1 MDKES
6 YQSDKHSATSHRI
19 FPLNNSLFAVRSWC
33 PRNEGAMF
41 FRTKTSG
48 PRSYLQIVENRWEDG
63 RPRQRVIATLG
74 RLDHLQQSGQL
85 DALLVSGARLAQSV
99 LLLSAHAKGQLPTIT
114 TRRIGPALVFQ
125 RLWQQTGCQRVIEQ
139 LLDGRR
145 FEFDVER
152 AIFLTVLHR
161 LFAPGS
167 DRAADKWRT
176 DYQIDGCDVLQ
187 LHHLYRAMAWLG
199 EELPQDQ
206 QKGKTP
212 FAPRCT
218 KDRIEE
224 ALFAHRRDRFSD
236 LQLVFFDTTSISF
249 EGEGGQEIGQRGYS
263 KDHRPDLYQMIVGA
277 VLDGQGRPLCCEL
290 WPGNTTDV
298 TTLIPVVDRLRSRCG
313 VRRVCIVADRG
324 MISQET
330 IEALE
335 QPERGWQYILGAR
348 MRSQTEVK
356 DEVLS
361 RAGRY
366 RSVHPPRVKSDDPS
380 PLKVKEVWVDERRYV
395 VCLNEDEAR
404 KDAADREAT
413 VAALREQLHSGDKS
427 LVGNKGYRRYPSGGG
442 PEHFRIDEAKVAE
455 EARYDG
461 KWVLRTNTDL
471 DAAEVAL
478 QYKRLGMVEHWF
490 RSCKSLLQTRPI
502 YHKCDETIRGHG
514 FCSFLALVLR
524 QELQA
529 RLEERGHE
537 LEGADV
543 IQDLDRLQMV
553 EVEPDGKRFLLR
565 TEAQG
570 TCGKVFQAVGV
581 ALPPTV
587 QQVSPTT
594 PGEDAAHSATPPG

>member
-1 MDKES
+1 
-6 YQSDKHSATSHRI
+6 
-19 FPLNNSLFAVRSWC
+19 
-33 PRNEGAMF
+33 MF

-48 PRSYLQIVENRWEDG
+48 PRTYLQIVENRWEDG

-74 RLDHLQQSGQL
+74 RLDQLQQSGQL
-85 DALLVSGARLAQSV
+85 DALLASGARLAEAV

-114 TRRIGPALVFQ
+114 TRHLGPALVFV
-125 RLWQQTGCQRVIEQ
+125 RLWQQTGCRHVIEQ

-167 DRAADKWRT
+167 DRAADKWKA
-176 DYQIDGCDVLQ
+176 DYEIPGCEALQ

-199 EELPQDQ
+199 EELPGDQ

-212 FAPRCT
+212 FAPRCI

-224 ALFAHRRDRFSD
+224 GLFDHRRDLFTD
-236 LQLVFFDTTSISF
+236 LQLVFFDTTSIYF
-249 EGEGGQEIGQRGYS
+249 EGEGGQDIGQRGFS
-263 KDHRPDLYQMIVGA
+263 KDHRPDLYQMVVGA
-277 VLDGQGRPLCCEL
+277 VLDGQGRPICCEL

-298 TTLIPVVDRLRSRCG
+298 TTLIPVVDRLRHRFG

-330 IEALE
+330 LAALE

-348 MRSQTEVK
+348 MRSQNEVK

-366 RSVHPPRVKSDDPS
+366 RVVHPPRVESDDPS
-380 PLKVKEVWVDERRYV
+380 PLKVKEVWVGDRRHV

-404 KDAADREAT
+404 KDAADREAI
-413 VAALREQLHSGDKS
+413 VAALREQLRSGDKP
-427 LVGNKGYRRYPSGGG
+427 LVGNKGYRRYLGGGG
-442 PEHFRIDEAKVAE
+442 PEHFRIDETKVAE
-455 EARYDG
+455 DARYDG

-478 QYKRLGMVEHWF
+478 QYKRLWMVEHWF
-490 RSCKSLLQTRPI
+490 RSCKTLLQTRPI
-502 YHKCDETIRGHG
+502 YHRCDETIRGHV

-529 RLEERGHE
+529 RLEGRGHE
-537 LEGADV
+537 FEWADV
-543 IQDLDRLQMV
+543 IGDLDRLQMV
-553 EVEPDGKRFLLR
+553 EVGQDGKRFLLR
-565 TEAQG
+565 SEVQG

-594 PGEDAAHSATPPG
+594 PGEDAAHSATPLD

>member
-1 MDKES
+1 
-6 YQSDKHSATSHRI
+6 
-19 FPLNNSLFAVRSWC
+19 
-33 PRNEGAMF
+33 MF

-63 RPRQRVIATLG
+63 RTRQRVVATLG
-74 RLDHLQQSGQL
+74 RLDQLQQDGRL
-85 DALLVSGARLAQSV
+85 DALLASGARLSQSV
-99 LLLSAHAKGQLPTIT
+99 LLLSAHAQGQLPTIT
-114 TRRIGPALVFQ
+114 TRRIGPALIFQ

-161 LFAPGS
+161 LFASGS
-167 DRAADKWRT
+167 DRAADKWKT
-176 DYQIDGCDVLQ
+176 GYQIEGCESLQ

-199 EELPQDQ
+199 EELPRDQ
-206 QKGKTP
+206 QMGKTP

-218 KDRIEE
+218 KDRVEE
-224 ALFAHRRDRFSD
+224 GIFDQRRDLFTD
-236 LQLVFFDTTSISF
+236 LQLVFFDTTSIYF
-249 EGEGGQEIGQRGYS
+249 EGEGGQEIGQRGFS
-263 KDHRPDLYQMIVGA
+263 KDHRPDLYQMVVGA
-277 VLDGQGRPLCCEL
+277 VLDGQGRPICCEL

-298 TTLIPVVDRLRSRCG
+298 TTLIPVVDRLRSRFG

-335 QPERGWQYILGAR
+335 RPERGWQYILGAR
-348 MRSQTEVK
+348 MRSQNEVK

-366 RSVHPPRVKSDDPS
+366 RVVHPPRVKSDDPS

-413 VAALREQLHSGDKS
+413 VAALREQLRNGDKA
-427 LVGNKGYRRYPSGGG
+427 LVGNKGYRRYLSGRDSAR
-442 PEHFRIDEAKVAE
+442 FQIDEAKIAE

-471 DAAEVAL
+471 DSAEVAL
-478 QYKRLGMVEHWF
+478 QYKQLWMVEHWF
-490 RSCKSLLQTRPI
+490 RSCKWLLRTRPI
-502 YHKCDETIRGHG
+502 YHRCDETIRGHV

-524 QELQA
+524 QELQS
-529 RLEERGHE
+529 RLEEKGHE
-537 LEGADV
+537 FEWADV
-543 IQDLDRLQMV
+543 ISDLERLQMV
-553 EVEPDGKRFLLR
+553 EVEQDGKRFLLR
-565 TEAQG
+565 SEVQG
-570 TCGKVFQAVGV
+570 TCGKVFQTVGV
-581 ALPPTV
+581 AVPPTV
-587 QQVSPTT
+587 QQAPST
-594 PGEDAAHSATPPG
+594 PVGQAAAPGATPPG

>member
-1 MDKES
+1 
-6 YQSDKHSATSHRI
+6 
-19 FPLNNSLFAVRSWC
+19 
-33 PRNEGAMF
+33 MF

-48 PRSYLQIVENRWEDG
+48 PRTYLQIVENRWESG

-74 RLDHLQQSGQL
+74 RLDQLQQSGQL

-99 LLLSAHAKGQLPTIT
+99 LLLSAHTKGQLPTIT
-114 TRRIGPALVFQ
+114 TQRIGPALVFQ
-125 RLWQQTGCQRVIEQ
+125 RLWQQTGCQNVIEQ
-139 LLDGRR
+139 LLKERC

-167 DRAADKWRT
+167 DRAADKWKA
-176 DYQIDGCDVLQ
+176 DYQVEGGDALQ

-206 QKGKTP
+206 QQGRTP
-212 FAPRCT
+212 FAPRCI

-224 ALFAHRRDRFSD
+224 ALFAQRRDLFTD
-236 LQLVFFDTTSISF
+236 LQLVFFDTTSIYF
-249 EGEGGQEIGQRGYS
+249 EGQGGDDLGQRGLS
-263 KDHRPDLYQMIVGA
+263 KDHRPDLYQMVVGA
-277 VLDGQGRPLCCEL
+277 VLDGQGRPICCEL

-298 TTLIPVVDRLRSRCG
+298 TTLIPVVDRLRSRFG

-324 MISQET
+324 LISQET
-330 IEALE
+330 IAALE
-335 QPERGWQYILGAR
+335 QDQRGWQYILGAR
-348 MRSQTEVK
+348 MRSQNEVK

-366 RSVHPPRVKSDDPS
+366 RVVHPPRVWSDDPS
-380 PLKVKEVWVDERRYV
+380 PLKVKEVWVDDRRYV

-404 KDAADREAT
+404 KDAADREAI
-413 VAALREQLHSGDKS
+413 VAALREQLRRGDKS
-427 LVGNKGYRRYPSGGG
+427 LVGNKGYRRYLSGSDSH
-442 PEHFRIDEAKVAE
+442 HFRIDEAKVAE

-478 QYKRLGMVEHWF
+478 QYKQLWMVEQWF

-502 YHKCDETIRGHG
+502 YHKRDETIRGHV

-537 LEGADV
+537 LEWADV
-543 IQDLDRLQMV
+543 IGDLDRLQRV
-553 EVEPDGKRFLLR
+553 EVEQDSKRFWLR

-587 QQVSPTT
+587 QQVSQTT
-594 PGEDAAHSATPPG
+594 PGEDAAHSATPPD

>member
-1 MDKES
+1 
-6 YQSDKHSATSHRI
+6 
-19 FPLNNSLFAVRSWC
+19 
-33 PRNEGAMF
+33 MF

-74 RLDHLQQSGQL
+74 RLDQLQQTGQL

-99 LLLSAHAKGQLPTIT
+99 LLLSAHAKGQLPAIT
-114 TRRIGPALVFQ
+114 TRRIGPALIFQ

-139 LLDGRR
+139 LLEGRR

-176 DYQIDGCDVLQ
+176 DYRIEGCEALQ

-199 EELPQDQ
+199 EELPHDRQA
-206 QKGKTP
+206 GRTP

-224 ALFAHRRDRFSD
+224 ELFAHRRDLFTD
-236 LQLVFFDTTSISF
+236 LQLVFFDTTSIYF
-249 EGEGGQEIGQRGYS
+249 EGDGGDDLGQRGFS

-277 VLDGQGRPLCCEL
+277 VLDAHGRPLCCEL

-298 TTLIPVVDRLRSRCG
+298 TTLIPVVDRLRSRFG

-324 MISQET
+324 MISRET

-335 QPERGWQYILGAR
+335 QDERGWQYILGAR
-348 MRSQTEVK
+348 MRSQNEVK

-366 RSVHPPRVKSDDPS
+366 RVVHPPRVQSDDPS
-380 PLKVKEVWVDERRYV
+380 PLKVKEVWVGAHRYV
-395 VCLNEDEAR
+395 VCLNEEEAR
-404 KDAADREAT
+404 KDAADRTAI
-413 VAALREQLHSGDKS
+413 VAALREQLRSGDKS
-427 LVGNKGYRRYPSGGG
+427 LVGNKGYRRYLSGGDS
-442 PEHFRIDEAKVAE
+442 PSFRVDEAKIAE
-455 EARYDG
+455 DARYDG
-461 KWVLRTNTDL
+461 KWVLRTNTES

-478 QYKRLGMVEHWF
+478 QYKQLWMVEHWF

-502 YHKCDETIRGHG
+502 FHRCDETIRGHV

-529 RLEERGHE
+529 RLGERGHE
-537 LEGADV
+537 FEWADV
-543 IQDLDRLQMV
+543 IQDLDRLQQV
-553 EVEPDGKRFLLR
+553 EVEQDGKRFLLR
-565 TEAQG
+565 SEVQG
-570 TCGKVFQAVGV
+570 TCGQVFQTVGV

-587 QQVSPTT
+587 RQVSPTT
-594 PGEDAAHSATPPG
+594 PGEDAAPSATPPA